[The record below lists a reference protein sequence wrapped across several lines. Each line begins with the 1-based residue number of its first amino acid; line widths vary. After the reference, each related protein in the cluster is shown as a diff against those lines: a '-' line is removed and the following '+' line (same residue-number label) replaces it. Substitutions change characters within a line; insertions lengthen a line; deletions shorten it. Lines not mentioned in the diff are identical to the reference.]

1 MRARRLRVEAR
12 RAQVEV
18 TLRRS
23 GVRGTRY
30 GASLSRGMGI
40 LLARLAGHAQEWLV
54 CVVEPGTIRMTA
66 SAGTMARFTHDSSNE
81 LTLLTAES
89 ALLFPLF
96 LLVPIFTRKF
106 LFVARLAISIIARL
120 LLWISLATA
129 RFMVPLTI
137 PEEFPSM
144 RSANQRAAHYR
155 VKRKPEHADDARR

>member
-1 MRARRLRVEAR
+1 
-12 RAQVEV
+12 
-18 TLRRS
+18 
-23 GVRGTRY
+23 
-30 GASLSRGMGI
+30 
-40 LLARLAGHAQEWLV
+40 
-54 CVVEPGTIRMTA
+54 MTA
-66 SAGTMARFTHDSSNE
+66 CARTMARFTHDSSNE

-96 LLVPIFTRKF
+96 LLVPILTRKF

-129 RFMVPLTI
+129 RFVVPLTI